1 VTKLGDYPS
10 VVQGSLA
17 ILSDMCAIHDEH
29 WEPRVRLA
37 LEFFLRATQE
47 GCDIP
52 ATVEGFVLPLLR
64 IITTLSTP
72 QPGAPSQVC
81 AVCLLECTFPNR
93 PWLCVASVAHK
104 LRVDYCFALAVAH
117 AFICAAGM
125 YAWTQAHAA
134 EE

>member
-1 VTKLGDYPS
+1 VTKLGDCPS
-10 VVQGSLA
+10 AVQGSLA
-17 ILSDMCAIHDEH
+17 ILADMCAIHDEH

-37 LEFFLRATQE
+37 LEFFLRATHE

-81 AVCLLECTFPNR
+81 AVCLLECTFP
-93 PWLCVASVAHK
+93 SAHGC
-104 LRVDYCFALAVAH
+104 LWRA
-117 AFICAAGM
+117 
-125 YAWTQAHAA
+125 
-134 EE
+134 